1 MMNTAVII
9 SISMFVSIV
18 LLLAGMLAFYDDRR
32 RRRGI
37 VDKIKGAEERL
48 ILDRG
53 DEYNAAGS
61 TAPGRYF
68 NRLISLLGH
77 RIKPRDAEEI
87 SGLRMKLIQ
96 AGYRK
101 QSASL
106 FFFGYKAFFAAL
118 LAATFFL
125 AKVFLVR
132 AIQPGVFV
140 TVTVLLGLLGF
151 YLPNLW
157 LRIKTSARQEKILE
171 GFPDALD
178 LMVVCVE
185 AGLGLDAAINRVG
198 EEMKLRNTLVSEE
211 FRLLGLELRAGKLRR
226 EALHNLGVRTGLE
239 EVKSL
244 MTLLVQTDKFG
255 TSIALALRV
264 HSDSMRTKRYQRAEE
279 MAAKLPVKLVF
290 PLVLCIFPA
299 LFVVIVGP
307 AIIKIFRVLLPSMG
321 N

>member
-1 MMNTAVII
+1 MTMALII
-9 SISMFVSIV
+9 SVSLFISII
-18 LLLAGMLAFYDDRR
+18 LILAGVFSYYRV
-32 RRRGI
+32 RRRGQEI
-37 VDKIKGAEERL
+37 VDKIRGSEERL

-53 DEYNAAGS
+53 IEE
-61 TAPGRYF
+61 TAPGQGGTGRYF
-68 NRLISLLGH
+68 HQFISSLGH
-77 RIKPRDAEEI
+77 RIKPEDEEEI
-87 SGLRMKLIQ
+87 SGLRMKLTQ

-101 QSASL
+101 RSAVL
-106 FFFGYKAFFAAL
+106 FFFGYKVFFAAVLPALFIIFKLFMMAAIQSVSIITVAVL
-118 LAATFFL
+118 LA
-125 AKVFLVR
+125 
-132 AIQPGVFV
+132 
-140 TVTVLLGLLGF
+140 LLGF

-157 LRIKTSARQEKILE
+157 LKMKADVRQEKILV

-198 EEMKLRNTLVSEE
+198 EEMKVSNALLSEE
-211 FRLLGLELRAGKLRR
+211 FRLLGLELRAGKTRRDALR
-226 EALHNLGVRTGLE
+226 NLGLRTGLE

-244 MTLLVQTDKFG
+244 MTLLIQTDRFG
-255 TSIALALRV
+255 TSIAQALRV

-290 PLVLCIFPA
+290 PLILFIFPA

-307 AIIKIFRVLLPSMG
+307 AAIKIFRVLLPSMG

>member
-1 MMNTAVII
+1 MNTAAII
-9 SISMFVSIV
+9 SISVFISIV
-18 LLLAGMLAFYDDRR
+18 LLLTGILSLYDARR
-32 RRRGI
+32 RRREI
-37 VDKIKGAEERL
+37 VDRIKGVEEKLSLDKGNDYNTAETKATR
-48 ILDRG
+48 
-53 DEYNAAGS
+53 
-61 TAPGRYF
+61 RYF
-68 NRLISLLGH
+68 NQFISSLGH
-77 RIKPRDAEEI
+77 RIKPEGEEEI
-87 SGLRMKLIQ
+87 SGLRMQLIQ

-101 QSASL
+101 HGAAL
-106 FFFGYKAFFAAL
+106 FYFGYKVFFACL
-118 LAATFFL
+118 LPGIFFL
-125 AKVFLVR
+125 GKIVSVKT
-132 AIQPGVFV
+132 IQPGIFL
-140 TVTVLLGLLGF
+140 TLTVLLGLLGF
-151 YLPNLW
+151 YMPNIW
-157 LRIKTSARQEKILE
+157 LNIKTRSRQEKILE

-198 EEMKLRNTLVSEE
+198 EEMKLRNVLVSEE

-226 EALHNLGVRTGLE
+226 DALHNLGLRTGLE

-264 HSDSMRTKRYQRAEE
+264 HADSMRTKRYQRAEE

-290 PLVLCIFPA
+290 PLILCIFPA

-321 N
+321 

>member
-1 MMNTAVII
+1 MALII
-9 SISMFVSIV
+9 SVSLFISII
-18 LLLAGMLAFYDDRR
+18 LILAGVFSYYRV
-32 RRRGI
+32 RRRGQEI
-37 VDKIKGAEERL
+37 VDKIRGSEERL

-53 DEYNAAGS
+53 IEE
-61 TAPGRYF
+61 TAPGQGGTGRYF
-68 NRLISLLGH
+68 HQFISSLGH
-77 RIKPRDAEEI
+77 RIKPEDEEEI
-87 SGLRMKLIQ
+87 SGLRMKLTQ

-101 QSASL
+101 RSAVL
-106 FFFGYKAFFAAL
+106 FFFGYKVFFAAVLPALFIIFKLFMMAAIQSVSIITVAVL
-118 LAATFFL
+118 LA
-125 AKVFLVR
+125 
-132 AIQPGVFV
+132 
-140 TVTVLLGLLGF
+140 LLGF

-157 LRIKTSARQEKILE
+157 LKMKADVRQEKILV

-198 EEMKLRNTLVSEE
+198 EEMKVSNALLSEE
-211 FRLLGLELRAGKLRR
+211 FRLLGLELRAGKTRRDALR
-226 EALHNLGVRTGLE
+226 NLGLRTGLE

-244 MTLLVQTDKFG
+244 MTLLIQTDRFG
-255 TSIALALRV
+255 TSIAQALRV

-290 PLVLCIFPA
+290 PLILFIFPA

-307 AIIKIFRVLLPSMG
+307 AAIKIFRVLLPSMG